1 MTSQKKTEANRRN
14 SLKSTGPRTE
24 DGKARSS
31 MNALKHGV
39 LFVPPVLP
47 GVEKRETWDAHV
59 AGVLDSLAPQGYLE
73 ERLAE
78 RVALLLWRL
87 GRVARYETE
96 TAATALENAEKDL
109 LREKMFD
116 LDSGVQDAAA
126 ARHELDRFRLKR
138 LLPKPETLD
147 SLSRYETTLERS
159 LLRTLSELE
168 RLRASR
174 SGVALPPP
182 VAVEITN
189 DKGAA

>member
-1 MTSQKKTEANRRN
+1 
-14 SLKSTGPRTE
+14 
-24 DGKARSS
+24 

-39 LFVPPVLP
+39 LFAAPVLP
-47 GVEKRETWDAHV
+47 GVEKLETWDAHLG
-59 AGVLDSLAPQGYLE
+59 GVLDSLAPQGYLE
-73 ERLAE
+73 ERLVE

-96 TAATALENAEKDL
+96 TTATALENAERDL

-116 LDSGVQDAAA
+116 LDSGAQDDATN
-126 ARHELDRFRLKR
+126 RHELDRFRRKR
-138 LLPKPETLD
+138 LLLKPETLD

-182 VAVEITN
+182 VSVDVQVTDER
-189 DKGAA
+189 GSV